1 MPKPTFSSLQAEL
14 ADADYKVRKAAIKK
28 LIRSRSYR
36 SQALE
41 PLLALLHDPRSDV
54 RNKAVQALG
63 RLADPRALRPLMAQL
78 SDKNALVRAQ
88 VARALGNLGSQN
100 AVPSL
105 IGMLD
110 DDRSRVRQ
118 AAARALGRL
127 KDPRALT
134 PLLAY
139 LAKAEDQEISDV
151 AYALGDLGDPGV
163 VEPLLAL
170 LDRSDGSRWQWAVVN
185 ALRQMEEPIV
195 PVLLEVLAD
204 PTRKPL
210 ARVCTVQTL
219 VRFPCSEL
227 LQPLIAAL
235 SDSEAGVRLHAA
247 QGLGALQDPAAIQP
261 LLSLLNDQDTWVCCC
276 AISALSRLNATCAV
290 ESLIALLSSPHANIV
305 SAAAQA
311 LGKLHEARALTPLLN
326 AFFQSSASA
335 WQIAQALCELNDP
348 AVIEPLL
355 QRLPAA
361 THQQLFHSLAVL
373 NHFPDK
379 RAIEPL
385 RTALDTLGTST
396 PAPNQPYLQVQILF
410 LLGRLGESDAV
421 ERLRQLLNVTHLYYR
436 SYVEAVLKR
445 LEAAQHL
452 SA

>member
-1 MPKPTFSSLQAEL
+1 MPKSTFASLQAEL
-14 ADADYKVRKAAIKK
+14 TDADYKVRKAAIKK
-28 LIRSRSYR
+28 LMRSRSYR
-36 SQALE
+36 LQALE
-41 PLLALLHDPRSDV
+41 PLLVLLHDPRGDV

-63 RLADPRALRPLMAQL
+63 RLGDPRALKPLMAQL
-78 SDKNALVRAQ
+78 SDKNAQVRAQ
-88 VARALGNLGSQN
+88 VARALGNLGNQS
-100 AVPSL
+100 AVQPL
-105 IGMLD
+105 IGLLG

-139 LAKAEDQEISDV
+139 LAKAGDQEIFDV
-151 AYALGDLGDPGV
+151 AYALGELGDLCV

-170 LDRSDGSRWQWAVVN
+170 LDRLDGLRLKWAVAD
-185 ALRQMEEPIV
+185 ALGRIGEPVV

-204 PTRKPL
+204 PTRNPP
-210 ARVCTVQTL
+210 ARVCAVQTL
-219 VRFPCSEL
+219 VYFPRPEL

-261 LLSLLNDQDTWVCCC
+261 LLSLLDDQDTWVCCC
-276 AISALSRLNATCAV
+276 AIFALSRLNATCAV
-290 ESLIALLSSPHANIV
+290 EPLIALLSSPHANIV

-311 LGKLHEARALTPLLN
+311 LGQLHDPRALTPLLN
-326 AFFQSSASA
+326 AFFQNPAST
-335 WQIAQALCELNDP
+335 WQIARALCELNNP

-361 THQQLFHSLAVL
+361 THEQLFHSLVIL

-385 RTALDTLGTST
+385 WSALST
-396 PAPNQPYLQVQILF
+396 NITAPNQPYLQMQILF
-410 LLGRLGESDAV
+410 LLGRLGEADAV
-421 ERLRQLLNVTHLYYR
+421 ERLRKLLDTTHLYYR
-436 SYVEAVLKR
+436 AYVESLLKQ
-445 LEAAQHL
+445 LESAQL
-452 SA
+452 